1 MHVSPGFIIQY
12 QTDSSLYSPL
22 VLSSLSLSRSQVAVP
37 DLLDAAKSADIL
49 LFVIPHQFI
58 GRACDTMKGKIKPD
72 ALGMSL
78 IKVPYT
84 RQYMHCVPFSL
95 LLISLS

>member
-1 MHVSPGFIIQY
+1 MYVSAGFIIQH
-12 QTDSSLYSPL
+12 QTDSLLSIPLSFSL
-22 VLSSLSLSRSQVAVP
+22 LSRSQVAVP

-58 GRACDTMKGKIKPD
+58 GRICDTMKGKIKQD

-78 IKVPYT
+78 IKVLYT
-84 RQYMHCVPFSL
+84 HEYMHCV
-95 LLISLS
+95 

>member
-1 MHVSPGFIIQY
+1 MHVSPGFIMQY
-12 QTDSSLYSPL
+12 QTDSSLYS
-22 VLSSLSLSRSQVAVP
+22 SLSRSQVAVP
-37 DLLDAAKSADIL
+37 DLLDAAKDADIL

-58 GRACDTMKGKIKPD
+58 GRVCDTMKGKIKPD

-84 RQYMHCVPFSL
+84 REYMHRVPFSL
-95 LLISLS
+95 LLISL